1 MPAFENRARMSLE
14 DAEVRLSNP
23 PSGGIRYVVANEDG
37 SFSIAG
43 HDASSESEKLEESF
57 YDTVVVAT
65 NKTTTS
71 PGDFVH
77 RVQTAAAEPI
87 TLRKLI
93 QHLIDT
99 YRPPRTKKDPWMVIR
114 VRIRDAYT
122 RLGYLRQV
130 NCCSCEGRERP
141 LPENGKKPER
151 RGHVDN
157 STIIMIRMHQATG
170 EALLV
175 PPRNRRIGKPYQ
187 YY

>member
-23 PSGGIRYVVANEDG
+23 PSGGIHYVVANEDG

-43 HDASSESEKLEESF
+43 HHASSEPEKLEEAF
-57 YDTVVVAT
+57 YDTVVLAT

-99 YRPPRTKKDPWMVIR
+99 YRPPRTKKDPRMVIR
-114 VRIRDAYT
+114 VRTRDAYT

-130 NCCSCEGRERP
+130 DCCNCEGRERP
-141 LPENGKKPER
+141 PFVASGRAAFADDPRQRYPGRAPSASATCRKTGRNGNDA
-151 RGHVDN
+151 G
-157 STIIMIRMHQATG
+157 M
-170 EALLV
+170 
-175 PPRNRRIGKPYQ
+175 
-187 YY
+187 